1 MTRSRGILL
10 HVKRLQKKDVQ
21 AEHNG
26 QHSTKFGSF
35 ALVSGQ
41 RSACRVLC
49 ERALRIY
56 VTNNVNTV
64 LHERQRQKKGL
75 NAKFYLCECVTKET
89 VCLTTVLLCG
99 SLYFSNDKLYLG
111 LMNDRQMFSLRGCVS
126 SSCICPL
133 TFWSEDVLWISS
145 LSFQSNSCEE
155 QPCKRCLCVTDRPMT
170 VSVV

>member
-1 MTRSRGILL
+1 MQTTCSASNDHSDFMSFEAVWRTEQNCFRDVISQTHSRCVLWDWLNWPWMDLEIFKHLKRSFFSSKVLEKREKSEREIL
-10 HVKRLQKKDVQ
+10 KWQGAGASYYTYNGCKKKDVQ

-64 LHERQRQKKGL
+64 LHERQRQKKRL
-75 NAKFYLCECVTKET
+75 KC
-89 VCLTTVLLCG
+89 
-99 SLYFSNDKLYLG
+99 
-111 LMNDRQMFSLRGCVS
+111 
-126 SSCICPL
+126 
-133 TFWSEDVLWISS
+133 
-145 LSFQSNSCEE
+145 
-155 QPCKRCLCVTDRPMT
+155 
-170 VSVV
+170 